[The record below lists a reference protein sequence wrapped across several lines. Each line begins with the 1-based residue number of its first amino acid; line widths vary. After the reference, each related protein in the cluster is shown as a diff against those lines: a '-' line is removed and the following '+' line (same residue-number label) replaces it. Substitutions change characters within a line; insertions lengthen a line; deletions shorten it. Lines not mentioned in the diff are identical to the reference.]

1 MDIKFTCLIYSKYS
15 DFSKK
20 LLNIIE
26 NSGIDFINIFKI
38 KLLCADNENIRK
50 TILKSKTLDIKNV
63 PCILLVYED
72 GKIEKYDD
80 LNAFKWVDEIIQK
93 IHQQKQLEQDQIRQ
107 QQLQEEQT
115 MQQLEQKQQN
125 QNRQIKPQKAQAQV
139 KQNIKSQKVD
149 NRNKNAQVKNVQV
162 KNIKKTSIDDLDFDD
177 EQNQAEDI
185 EEEQENNEYIDND
198 IIDDENTED
207 SENEVRKIIT
217 NQDNRQQEKP
227 NALTAKRN
235 DLMSLAASMQKSRES
250 IDTKISK
257 KKVIV

>member
-125 QNRQIKPQKAQAQV
+125 QNRQIKPQKTQV

>member
-185 EEEQENNEYIDND
+185 EEQENNEYIDND

>member
-93 IHQQKQLEQDQIRQ
+93 IHQQKQ
-107 QQLQEEQT
+107 
-115 MQQLEQKQQN
+115 
-125 QNRQIKPQKAQAQV
+125 
-139 KQNIKSQKVD
+139 
-149 NRNKNAQVKNVQV
+149 
-162 KNIKKTSIDDLDFDD
+162 
-177 EQNQAEDI
+177 
-185 EEEQENNEYIDND
+185 
-198 IIDDENTED
+198 
-207 SENEVRKIIT
+207 
-217 NQDNRQQEKP
+217 
-227 NALTAKRN
+227 
-235 DLMSLAASMQKSRES
+235 
-250 IDTKISK
+250 
-257 KKVIV
+257 